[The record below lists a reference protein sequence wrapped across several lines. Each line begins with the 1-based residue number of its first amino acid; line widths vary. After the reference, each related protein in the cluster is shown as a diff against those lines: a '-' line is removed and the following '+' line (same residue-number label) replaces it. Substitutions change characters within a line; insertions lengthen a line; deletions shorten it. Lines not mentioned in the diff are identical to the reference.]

1 MPIYEYRC
9 NACDQQFE
17 LRQKFSD
24 PPADSCPK
32 CGGAVH
38 KMVST
43 VAFSLKGGGWYAEGY
58 GAKAEAAKDADTA
71 AGAGAAPEAAPPDSA
86 PKESAPKE
94 TTESPTAPTPPS
106 QAEPKSTV
114 AEKPATVEKAKSE

>member
-1 MPIYEYRC
+1 MPVYEYRC
-9 NACDQQFE
+9 DTCDHQFE
-17 LRQKFSD
+17 LRQKISD

-58 GAKAEAAKDADTA
+58 GAKAEA
-71 AGAGAAPEAAPPDSA
+71 
-86 PKESAPKE
+86 PKE
-94 TTESPTAPTPPS
+94 TESAATGATTEASPKECQADSTPKDTTAAPVAPASAPS
-106 QAEPKSTV
+106 QAEPKITA
-114 AEKPATVEKAKSE
+114 AENPATVEKSKSE